1 MVQGTTGDR
10 TAGRRSRN
18 RLERHAAF
26 LATAK
31 RIVAA
36 EGLAALTMQR
46 LAAELDCAVGT
57 AYTYFPSK
65 SALVAQVQADAIERL
80 TGSYLLFRS
89 RLVGE
94 GLDGATAEVAALAH
108 VVGFARFW
116 VATFDTFPEEAKLLQ
131 LLMAEPSSTLIA
143 EADLGRVVPSALRLL
158 GHAGDAIDH
167 AAGVGA
173 IGPGDPTE
181 RSVRLAAAVNGVLL
195 LDRIARV
202 DPDLLSGR
210 RHAAAL
216 VDELLVGWGAAPDAV
231 AAAAARIDDLARRGP
246 LAPEVTS

>member
-1 MVQGTTGDR
+1 LNVVQEVV
-10 TAGRRSRN
+10 GRRARN

-26 LATAK
+26 LASAK

-36 EGLAALTMQR
+36 EGLEALTMQR

-80 TGSYLLFRS
+80 TGSYLLFRGN
-89 RLVGE
+89 LLAGA
-94 GLDGATAEVAALAH
+94 LDGATAEVAALAH
-108 VVGFARFW
+108 VVGFTRFW

-131 LLMAEPSSTLIA
+131 LLMAEPSGNVIA
-143 EADLGRVVPSALRLL
+143 EVDLGRVLPSALRLL
-158 GHAGDAIDH
+158 GHAGEAIAQ
-167 AAGVGA
+167 AADVRA
-173 IGPGDPTE
+173 LAPGDATE

-202 DPDLLSGR
+202 DPELLSGP
-210 RHAAAL
+210 RHVTAL
-216 VDELLVGWGAAPDAV
+216 VEELLVGWGASPDAV
-231 AAAAARIDDLARRGP
+231 RA
-246 LAPEVTS
+246 